1 MKKESVNA
9 AENSFLRTGI
19 IKQKLARFIVAWFSD
34 TKSVKVKAVRKLHE
48 RQDVYNMTV
57 EKNHNYSVC
66 GGAIIKNCDAL
77 RYACEDLSRFG
88 MQV

>member
-1 MKKESVNA
+1 
-9 AENSFLRTGI
+9 
-19 IKQKLARFIVAWFSD
+19 
-34 TKSVKVKAVRKLHE
+34 
-48 RQDVYNMTV
+48 MTV